1 MPIKVTPELRAALP
15 EPDAKGIVR
24 ATASLRMEGDKA
36 HIVEINDVPVDYAK
50 DKSDDDEPM
59 PERDLPDLNAMEDSL
74 YSG

>member
-36 HIVEINDVPVDYAK
+36 HVVEINDVPVNYAGE
-50 DKSDDDEPM
+50 KSDDDEPM
-59 PERDLPDLNAMEDSL
+59 PERSLPDLNAAEDEI

>member
-24 ATASLRMEGDKA
+24 ATAGMRVKGDIA
-36 HIVEINDVPVDYAK
+36 EIVEINDVPVDYAN

-59 PERDLPDLNAMEDSL
+59 PERSLPDLNAAEDQI
-74 YSG
+74 YGG